1 MNMTFSIKEHLGRM
15 SIGEALCFKNVCIFP
30 VFSELEEKT
39 SYLSLPRAL
48 KDELLRVTEVGHG
61 GSVPELLVENM
72 SDSPV
77 LMLDGEELMGAKQ
90 NRVLNT
96 TVLIKEHSRTEIP
109 VSCTEQGRWSYNS
122 DHFADSGVVMART
135 ARLTKNRFVASSLDE
150 DQSFDSH
157 QGEVWYEIHQMSS
170 KRGVRSETSAMRDVF
185 ENSREELE
193 SYLQHFPLKEGQKG
207 LIACINGNVGGMDYV
222 SSAGAFADLYQK
234 LLKSYIMDAL
244 VEKTKKEKE
253 VSLKTA
259 QNFLSSITDTEGSVH
274 PSVSL
279 GEDHRYRGD
288 KLMASALVH
297 KEEIIHLAAFAI
309 ENGDMSYKT
318 GQDMAGLRRRK
329 GFRDDFVIM

>member
-1 MNMTFSIKEHLGRM
+1 MTFLIKEHLGRM
-15 SIGEALCFKNVCIFP
+15 SIGGAMCFKNVCIFP
-30 VFSELEEKT
+30 VFSHLEEKT

-61 GSVPELLVENM
+61 GSVPELLVENR

-135 ARLTKNRFVASSLDE
+135 ARLTKNRFVASSLEE

-193 SYLQHFPLKEGQKG
+193 SHMQHFSLQDGQKG
-207 LIACINGNVGGMDYV
+207 LIAYINGKIAGMDYV
-222 SSAGAFADLYQK
+222 SSASAFADLYQK

-244 VEKTKKEKE
+244 IEKSKKEKE
-253 VSLKTA
+253 VPLETA
-259 QNFLSSITDTEGSVH
+259 QNFLSSMADTEGSVH

-279 GEDHRYRGD
+279 GEDHRHKGE
-288 KLMASALVH
+288 KLIASALVH
-297 KEEIIHLAAFAI
+297 KEELIHLAAFPMNDKDI
-309 ENGDMSYKT
+309 FTDMTGYK
-318 GQDMAGLRRRK
+318 RRK
-329 GFRDDFVIM
+329 GFRDDLVIM

>member
-1 MNMTFSIKEHLGRM
+1 MNMAFSIKEHLGRM

-48 KDELLRVTEVGHG
+48 KDEFLRVTEVGHG

-244 VEKTKKEKE
+244 IEKTKKEKE

-309 ENGDMSYKT
+309 ENSDMSYKT